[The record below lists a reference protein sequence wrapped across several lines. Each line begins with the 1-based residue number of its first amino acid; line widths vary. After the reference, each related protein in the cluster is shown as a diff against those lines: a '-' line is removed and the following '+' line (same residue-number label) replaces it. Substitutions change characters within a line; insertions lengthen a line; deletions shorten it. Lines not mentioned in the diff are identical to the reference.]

1 MKNDLALS
9 KSQRIARTA
18 NRAGIVVG
26 ALGSVLPAFLAVV
39 VLSEDSN
46 LMGAAA
52 IGLAAAVAVFGGLWG
67 LCVAVGWVIRG
78 MVADE

>member
-9 KSQRIARTA
+9 KGQRIARTA

-26 ALGSVLPAFLAVV
+26 ALGAVLPVFFAVV
-39 VLSEDSN
+39 VLIEDSKP
-46 LMGAAA
+46 MGAA
-52 IGLAAAVAVFGGLWG
+52 IGLAAAVAVFGGLWA